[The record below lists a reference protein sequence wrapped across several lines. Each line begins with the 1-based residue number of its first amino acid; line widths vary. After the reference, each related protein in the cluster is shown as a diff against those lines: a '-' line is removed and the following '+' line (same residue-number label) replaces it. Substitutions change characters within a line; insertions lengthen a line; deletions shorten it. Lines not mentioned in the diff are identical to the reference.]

1 MDLSAEIL
9 KERLASY
16 ARLRG
21 GFPVPLAGVTY
32 WAAVG
37 GLGYVVG
44 PSQWVFWS
52 FIASGAIFPLA
63 ILYAAIFRNN
73 FLKDKNALG
82 GVLLPAFISMLLFWP
97 MAIAAW
103 WTDAQL
109 VPLVLAIGMSLHWP
123 VIGWSY
129 GRTALFAAHA
139 VVRAIVVFFIWWLM
153 PEGRFTILPF
163 AGAVISL
170 GTVVAILID
179 SGAHSKRMPNA
190 PREAVG

>member
-1 MDLSAEIL
+1 MDLGAEIL

-16 ARLRG
+16 VRLRG
-21 GFPVPLAGVTY
+21 GFPVPLAGATY

-52 FIASGAIFPLA
+52 FIASGTIFPLA
-63 ILYAAIFRNN
+63 ILYAAVLRNN
-73 FLKDKNALG
+73 FLKDTNALG
-82 GVLLPAFISMLLFWP
+82 GVLLPAFVSMLLFWP

-129 GRTALFAAHA
+129 GRTALFTAHA
-139 VVRAIVVFFIWWLM
+139 VVRAIVVFLLWWLM
-153 PEGRFTILPF
+153 PESRFTVIPF
-163 AGAVISL
+163 AVAATYLV
-170 GTVVAILID
+170 TVVVILID
-179 SGAHSKRMPNA
+179 SGAQTRKLA
-190 PREAVG
+190 AAG

>member
-1 MDLSAEIL
+1 MNLDAEIL
-9 KERLASY
+9 RERLASY
-16 ARLRG
+16 VRLRG
-21 GFPVPLAGVTY
+21 GFPAPLAGATY

-37 GLGYVVG
+37 SLGYVVG
-44 PSQWVFWS
+44 PQQWVLWA

-82 GVLLPAFISMLLFWP
+82 SVLLPAFISMLLFWP
-97 MAIAAW
+97 MAVAAW
-103 WTDAQL
+103 WAEVQL

-139 VVRAIVVFFIWWLM
+139 IVRAVTVFLVWWLV
-153 PEGRFTILPF
+153 PDGRFTLLPISV
-163 AGAVISL
+163 AVIYL

-179 SGAHSKRMPNA
+179 SGVYAKKVSA
-190 PREAVG
+190 GATQAAG

>member
-1 MDLSAEIL
+1 MDLRGEIL

-16 ARLRG
+16 VRLRG
-21 GFPVPLAGVTY
+21 GFPVPLAGATY

-37 GLGYVVG
+37 GLGYVVE

-52 FIASGAIFPLA
+52 FIASGTIFPLA

-73 FLKDKNALG
+73 FLKDTNALG

-109 VPLVLAIGMSLHWP
+109 VPLVLAVGMSLHWP

-139 VVRAIVVFFIWWLM
+139 VVRAIVVFLLWWLM
-153 PEGRFTILPF
+153 PDGRFTMIPF
-163 AGAVISL
+163 AVAAIYLV
-170 GTVVAILID
+170 TVVAILID
-179 SGAHSKRMPNA
+179 SGAQTRKLA
-190 PREAVG
+190 AATG

>member
-16 ARLRG
+16 VRLRG
-21 GFPVPLAGVTY
+21 GFPVPLAGATY

-37 GLGYVVG
+37 GLGYVAG

-52 FIASGAIFPLA
+52 FIASGTIFPLA
-63 ILYAAIFRNN
+63 ILYAAAFRNN

-103 WTDAQL
+103 WAEVQL

-139 VVRAIVVFFIWWLM
+139 VVRAIVVFLIWWLM
-153 PEGRFTILPF
+153 PDGRFTLLPISV
-163 AGAVISL
+163 AVIYL
-170 GTVVAILID
+170 GTVLAILID
-179 SGAHSKRMPNA
+179 SGAYSKKMSGA
-190 PREAVG
+190 PREAAG

>member
-16 ARLRG
+16 VRLRG
-21 GFPVPLAGVTY
+21 GFPVPMAGATY

-37 GLGYVVG
+37 GLGYVVE

-52 FIASGAIFPLA
+52 FIASGTIFPLA
-63 ILYAAIFRNN
+63 ILYAAVFRNN

-97 MAIAAW
+97 IAVAAW

-139 VVRAIVVFFIWWLM
+139 VVRAIVVFLLWWLM
-153 PEGRFTILPF
+153 PEGRFTIIPF
-163 AGAVISL
+163 AVAAVYL
-170 GTVVAILID
+170 VTVVAILID
-179 SGAHSKRMPNA
+179 SGAQIRKLA
-190 PREAVG
+190 AAAG

>member
-16 ARLRG
+16 VRLRG
-21 GFPVPLAGVTY
+21 GFPVPLAGATY
-32 WAAVG
+32 WAALG

-52 FIASGAIFPLA
+52 FITSGAILPLA

-82 GVLLPAFISMLLFWP
+82 GVLLPAFVSMLLFWP

-103 WTDAQL
+103 WTDVQL

-153 PEGRFTILPF
+153 PEGRFTVIPF
-163 AGAVISL
+163 AVAAVYL
-170 GTVVAILID
+170 VTVVAILID
-179 SGAHSKRMPNA
+179 SGAYSKKA
-190 PREAVG
+190 SAVQRAAAG